1 MVSPRGCAGLDAAC
15 VECRGVAAQPA
26 IVHADPLVRV
36 ASRVLEDL
44 DAVADRMLES
54 YCAQVP
60 EYASMP
66 EDMLRSE
73 VRPVS
78 RKVVE
83 AFFTALVAG
92 DEPDAER
99 LPELHSSGRRRLDMG
114 VPLEPML
121 HVYRLAARTVWDA
134 IVDAIGP
141 GEERVLAE
149 LGASWMDFMDRASS
163 AAAAAYL
170 EASHDRIRHADAR
183 RSAIV
188 QSLLAAT
195 DASEVAAVAAEHSIS
210 FAEAYAPVVV
220 ASAKATT
227 RPDHVAAAC
236 PRGTLYGLRAGH
248 LLLLVPD
255 QVDVSA
261 LIRAVGPEAT
271 VANGELAAP
280 GQALR
285 EEVRATDLLL
295 RAALESERTGAFG
308 PGDLVAA
315 QLVKSNARVAAE
327 LERSVTAVLRQHD
340 RSGTLT
346 DTLRAYLTCG
356 SVPDTARAVVVHPNT
371 VVYRLRRVAE
381 LTGLDPR
388 IPAEATVL
396 VLALSSSL

>member
-1 MVSPRGCAGLDAAC
+1 MLYVSNVNGMARA
-15 VECRGVAAQPA
+15 A

-44 DAVADRMLES
+44 DAIADRMVAS

-60 EYASMP
+60 EYAVLA
-66 EDMLRSE
+66 DDVLRLE

-92 DEPDAER
+92 EEADAEQ
-99 LPELHSSGRRRLDMG
+99 LPELHTSGRRRLDMG

-121 HVYRLAARTVWDA
+121 HVYRIAGRTVWDA
-134 IVDAIGP
+134 IVHAIGP

-149 LGASWMDFMDRASS
+149 LGASWMDYIDRASS

-170 EASHDRIRHADAR
+170 EASHDRIRHADAQ

-195 DASEVAAVAAEHSIS
+195 EASDVAAVAAEHSTS
-210 FAEAYAPVVV
+210 FADAYAPVVV
-220 ASAKATT
+220 AAATATT
-227 RPDHVAAAC
+227 RPERVAELC

-248 LLLLVPD
+248 LLLLVPEEPEPD
-255 QVDVSA
+255 T
-261 LIRAVGPEAT
+261 LLRAVGADAT
-271 VANGELAAP
+271 VACGKLAAP
-280 GQALR
+280 GQSLR
-285 EEVRATDLLL
+285 DEVRATDLLL
-295 RAALESERTGAFG
+295 RAALAGERTGAFG
-308 PGDLVAA
+308 PGDLLAE
-315 QLVKSNARVAAE
+315 QLVSSNSRVAAE
-327 LERSVTAVLRQHD
+327 LDATVGHVLRDHD
-340 RSGTLT
+340 RSGSLT
-346 DTLRAYLTCG
+346 ETLRAYLATG
-356 SVPDTARAVVVHPNT
+356 SVPETARLVVIHPNT

-388 IPAEATVL
+388 VPAQAAVL
-396 VLALSSSL
+396 VLALASAL

>member
-1 MVSPRGCAGLDAAC
+1 MLTMSNSNKVASP
-15 VECRGVAAQPA
+15 V

-36 ASRVLEDL
+36 ASRVLEEL
-44 DAVADRMLES
+44 DGIADRMLES

-60 EYASMP
+60 EYAVLA
-66 EDMLRSE
+66 DDVLRTE

-92 DEPDAER
+92 EEPDAER

-121 HVYRLAARTVWDA
+121 HVYRIAGRTVWDA

-141 GEERVLAE
+141 GEERVLAD
-149 LGASWMDFMDRASS
+149 LGASWMDYIDRASS

-188 QSLLAAT
+188 QALLAAT
-195 DASEVAAVAAEHSIS
+195 DASDVAAVAAEHSTS
-210 FAEAYAPVVV
+210 FSDVYAPVVV
-220 ASAKATT
+220 AAASATT
-227 RPDHVAAAC
+227 RPDQVAAAC

-248 LLLLVPD
+248 LLLLMPEAPD
-255 QVDVSA
+255 AD
-261 LIRAVGPEAT
+261 LLTRAVGAEAT
-271 VANGELAAP
+271 MAYGNAAAP

-285 EEVRATDLLL
+285 DEVRATDLLL
-295 RAALESERTGAFG
+295 RAALAGERVGAFG
-308 PGDLVAA
+308 PGDLLAE
-315 QLVKSNARVAAE
+315 QLVSSNSRVAGE
-327 LERSVTAVLRQHD
+327 LHRSVVRVLQQHD
-340 RSGTLT
+340 RSGALT
-346 DTLRAYLTCG
+346 ETLRAYLQSG

-371 VVYRLRRVAE
+371 VVYRLKRVAE
-381 LTGLDPR
+381 LTGLDAR
-388 IPAEATVL
+388 VPAQAAVL
-396 VLALSSSL
+396 VLALSSTL

>member
-1 MVSPRGCAGLDAAC
+1 MAR
-15 VECRGVAAQPA
+15 PA

-60 EYASMP
+60 EYAAMP
-66 EDMLRSE
+66 EELLRSE

-83 AFFTALVAG
+83 AFFSALVAG
-92 DEPDAER
+92 EEPDAGR

-121 HVYRLAARTVWDA
+121 HVYRIAARTVWDA

-141 GEERVLAE
+141 GEERVLAD
-149 LGASWMDFMDRASS
+149 LGASWMDYIDRASS

-188 QSLLAAT
+188 QALLAAT
-195 DASEVAAVAAEHSIS
+195 DVSEVTAVAAEHATS
-210 FAEAYAPVVV
+210 FSDTYAPVVV
-220 ASAKATT
+220 ASASATT
-227 RPDHVAAAC
+227 RPDRVVSSC

-248 LLLLVPD
+248 LLLLVPAM
-255 QVDVSA
+255 VDPEV
-261 LIRAVGPEAT
+261 LVRAVGDDAT
-271 VANGELAAP
+271 IAYGHLAAP

-285 EEVRATDLLL
+285 EEVQATDVLL
-295 RAALESERTGAFG
+295 RAALESDQVGAFG
-308 PGDLVAA
+308 PRDLLPE
-315 QLVKSNARVAAE
+315 QLVKSNVRIASE
-327 LERSVTAVLRQHD
+327 LERSVVSVLRKHD
-340 RSGTLT
+340 RSGALT
-346 DTLRAYLTCG
+346 ETLRAYLESG

-388 IPAEATVL
+388 IPNQAAIL
-396 VLALSSSL
+396 VLAISSSL